1 MPVTYSK
8 SCLLPEYKVVYSF
21 YNETIFLQFTK
32 LYTTNNALAN
42 ESICYE
48 CYIYSKPKEFDILET
63 YYTMDKCINK
73 SINGFDLLVSEM
85 YLPQNNKLVAK
96 FYYLNTFGNKRFFD
110 TVLHEK
116 QRFI

>member
-32 LYTTNNALAN
+32 LSN
-42 ESICYE
+42 ESVCYE

-73 SINGFDLLVSEM
+73 SFNGFDLLVSEM
-85 YLPQNNKLVAK
+85 YLPHNNKLVAK
-96 FYYLNTFGNKRFFD
+96 FYYLDTDGNKRFFD

-116 QRFI
+116 QRFV